1 MVAAAGSGKTSVI
14 VAKTGWL
21 VRKRYRTRS
30 ELLLLAFARDARRE
44 MEERMAKRLDAAIA
58 RDVTVRTFHGLG
70 MAIMADVSRP
80 RRTGGREVRRE
91 NASDGSVF
99 YGCSNNPLC
108 EHTAPACPR
117 CGNGLPVRSGNAY
130 RCRDCDGTIEA
141 CPVFDGWLN
150 TKWGPRGR
158 FLGCSNFPDCK
169 YTRNLR
175 ESTGR
180 GTEQKRT
187 NLEQRRRR

>member
-21 VRKRYRTRS
+21 VR
-30 ELLLLAFARDARRE
+30 
-44 MEERMAKRLDAAIA
+44 
-58 RDVTVRTFHGLG
+58 
-70 MAIMADVSRP
+70 
-80 RRTGGREVRRE
+80 
-91 NASDGSVF
+91 
-99 YGCSNNPLC
+99 
-108 EHTAPACPR
+108 
-117 CGNGLPVRSGNAY
+117 NAY

-141 CPVFDGWLN
+141 CPVCDGWLN